1 MPLLATVAEI
11 RERELWKRP
20 SALYFT
26 REPEGRGLG
35 VGGGTG
41 QFPPLAIT
49 EMKHWILC
57 LWRGS
62 EEVLGH
68 PTQPFLTQMGEEL
81 QLLSPPS

>member
-35 VGGGTG
+35 GGWVDKAVS
-41 QFPPLAIT
+41 PLAIT

-68 PTQPFLTQMGEEL
+68 PTQPFLTQRGEEL